1 MAIDKLA
8 NNDIK
13 AQMQEFKKDHE
24 RHIEDLAAVLR
35 KHFEEVPTGPDGKQ
49 WLTKGKVF
57 LASAVGDKAILM
69 AMNDNETDTN
79 TAYTRI
85 FGRDDIWEDAKEAI
99 RKGMEDEKRHKDV
112 IEKLISSI

>member
-1 MAIDKLA
+1 MR
-8 NNDIK
+8 
-13 AQMQEFKKDHE
+13 EFKEDHE
-24 RHIEDLAAVLR
+24 RHIEDLAAMLR

-79 TAYTRI
+79 TAYTRT
-85 FGRDDIWEDAKEAI
+85 FERDDIWEDAKEAI
-99 RKGMEDEKRHKDV
+99 RKGKEDEKRHKET